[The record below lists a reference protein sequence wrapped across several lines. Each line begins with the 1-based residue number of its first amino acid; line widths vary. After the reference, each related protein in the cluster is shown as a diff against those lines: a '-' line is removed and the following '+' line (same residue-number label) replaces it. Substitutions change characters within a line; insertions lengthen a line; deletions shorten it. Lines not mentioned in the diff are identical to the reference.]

1 MTVRDRFNDRV
12 REMEQAGYP
21 FVGYLH
27 AHGYAVYRT
36 DAFRNTRQIRA
47 AGLFRTKEGPFEN
60 GRFYPSYSTTLHLH
74 RKSFDKLVE
83 KLRRRGE
90 LWCLVENDGN
100 GSGTRW
106 YWE

>member
-1 MTVRDRFNDRV
+1 MTVRDRFGDRV
-12 REMEQAGYP
+12 REMERAGYP

-36 DAFRNTRQIRA
+36 DAFRNTRPIMG
-47 AGLFRTKEGPFEN
+47 AGHV
-60 GRFYPSYSTTLHLH
+60 RFYDSYSTTLHLH

-90 LWCLVENDGN
+90 LLCLVENDGN